1 MKIDLDELM
10 GKLESELPV
19 SEMDA
24 SGFEKD
30 VNLLIKAVQDER
42 EMLALRLNQCA
53 RCIRD
58 MGMEKSGWDWEMLAD
73 MAMNDSNAILGP
85 SPAGGDK

>member
-30 VNLLIKAVQDER
+30 VDKLLKAVQDER
-42 EMLALRLNQCA
+42 ERLALRLNQCA
-53 RCIRD
+53 RCIRA
-58 MGMEKSGWDWEMLAD
+58 MGSGKSGWDWEMMAD
-73 MAMNDSNAILGP
+73 MAWNDSEAILGP
-85 SPAGGDK
+85 PPPKEHP